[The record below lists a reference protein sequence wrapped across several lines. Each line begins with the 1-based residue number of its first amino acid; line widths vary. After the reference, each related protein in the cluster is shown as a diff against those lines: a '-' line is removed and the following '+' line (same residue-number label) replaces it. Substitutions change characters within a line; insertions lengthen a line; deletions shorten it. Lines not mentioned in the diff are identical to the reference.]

1 VWWPVGAAAKL
12 DLMNPKDQVE
22 ALMAR
27 VKPISPDE
35 ASAAAQGPVE
45 EAIARITAYAVPYL
59 DEFARSQ
66 GAA

>member
-1 VWWPVGAAAKL
+1 MWWPVGAAAKL

-35 ASAAAQGPVE
+35 ANEAVQGPVE
-45 EAIARITAYAVPYL
+45 ESIDRIIAHAVPYL
-59 DEFARSQ
+59 DEFARFQ
-66 GAA
+66 EAA